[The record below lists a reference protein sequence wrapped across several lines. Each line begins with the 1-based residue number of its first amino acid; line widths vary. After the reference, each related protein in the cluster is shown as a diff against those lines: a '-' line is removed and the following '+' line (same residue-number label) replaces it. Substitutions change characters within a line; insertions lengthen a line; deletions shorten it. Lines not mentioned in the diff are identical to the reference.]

1 LSTLNVLCAGAAQAV
16 AEKIVAQFERQTG
29 HRVQVTYD
37 AVNALKTRL
46 TEGAPADVVILSAPL
61 IDELI
66 ASGHL
71 APGSRAD
78 LGKVGTGVAVKA
90 GTPLPDVTNADVLR
104 GNILAARRLYFPDPQ
119 RATAGKVVMG
129 LLDKLGITAEMRSR
143 FALHPNGYAAMK
155 AMAASDGVLE
165 MGITQVT
172 EILANPAVK
181 LVGALPGSLAVVTT
195 YSAGVVTASADAALA
210 REFVK
215 RLTGFTAQP
224 LLLAAGY
231 QIGA

>member
-1 LSTLNVLCAGAAQAV
+1 MSTLNVLCAGAAQAV
-16 AEKIVAQFERQTG
+16 TEKIVVQFERQTG
-29 HRVQVTYD
+29 HRVQVAYD
-37 AVNALKTRL
+37 AVNALKAKL
-46 TEGAPADVVILSAPL
+46 LEGAPADAVILSAPL
-61 IDELI
+61 IEELI

-90 GTPLPDVTNADVLR
+90 GTPLPDVSNAEVLR

-129 LLDKLGITAEMRSR
+129 VLDRLGITEELRGR

-155 AMAASDGVLE
+155 AMAASDGVLM

-172 EILANPAVK
+172 EILANPGVK
-181 LVGALPGSLAVVTT
+181 LVGALPGELAVVTT
-195 YSAGVVTASADAALA
+195 YSAGVVAATEDAAFA

-231 QIGA
+231 QIGG

>member
-1 LSTLNVLCAGAAQAV
+1 MLNVLCAGAAQAV

-29 HRVQVTYD
+29 HRVQVAYD
-37 AVNALKTRL
+37 AVNALKTKL
-46 TEGAPADVVILSAPL
+46 LAGASVDVIVLSAPL
-61 IDELI
+61 IDELM

-71 APGSRAD
+71 ATGSRAD
-78 LGKVGTGVAVKA
+78 LGKVATGVAVKA
-90 GTPLPDVTNADVLR
+90 GSPMPDVSGVHALR
-104 GNILAARRLYFPDPQ
+104 ENIRVARRLYFPDPQ

-129 LLDKLGITAEMRSR
+129 LLDTLGVTQEVRGR
-143 FALHPNGYAAMK
+143 CALHPNGYTAMQ
-155 AMAASDGVLE
+155 AMAASDGVLA

-172 EILANPAVK
+172 EILANPGVK
-181 LVGALPGSLAVVTT
+181 LVGTLPGELSVVTT
-195 YSAGVVTASADAALA
+195 YAAGVTVKAADAALA

-231 QIGA
+231 QIGR